1 MYKKPHR
8 QNGNSSD
15 KELIDISS
23 DDDASKVDS
32 KTEKDLKTPEPGC
45 TTTEESS
52 GMVVVAN
59 SETTRLETAESETLS
74 TLKQETAK
82 PEMSITKPETS
93 VKSNIVC
100 ISMQFMIMILC

>member
-52 GMVVVAN
+52 VVVAN